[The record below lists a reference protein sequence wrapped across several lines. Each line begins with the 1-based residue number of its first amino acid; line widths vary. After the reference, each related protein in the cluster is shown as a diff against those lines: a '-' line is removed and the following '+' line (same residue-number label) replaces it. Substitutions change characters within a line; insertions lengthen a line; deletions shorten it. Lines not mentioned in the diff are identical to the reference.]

1 MASVRRIVSDR
12 YPYLPIRVNVREWEL
27 ESYALIDT
35 GFTGSLA
42 VPSEFLNQATVTPDS
57 RVGWALADGSIVDAP
72 IYLGDVEIVG
82 FTPIQGI
89 AITFL
94 GEEFVVG
101 RGIIDRFRVT
111 LDYGRQVIVED

>member
-12 YPYLPIRVNVREWEL
+12 YPYLPIRVNVRRWEI
-27 ESYALIDT
+27 EAYALIDT

-42 VPSEFLNQATVTPDS
+42 VPSELLNQTTEMPDS
-57 RVGWALADGSIVDAP
+57 RVRWALADASIIDAP

-82 FTPIQGI
+82 FTPIPGI
-89 AITFL
+89 SITFL
-94 GEEFVVG
+94 GEEFVLG

-111 LDYGRQVIVED
+111 LDYGRRVIVEK